1 MRKIF
6 LFMAVLLSMT
16 MSAERITSVWSGSY
30 SFPENDGY
38 QSISSEHFTN
48 LKLGD
53 YLMLTVSGITNPDG
67 WAQVNMA
74 GTDPWKEVPGTN
86 WNDIKVGQT
95 LYQIN
100 DADLLASIKSG
111 GLGVQGKYY
120 TLTDVSI
127 VDASNLKSVWNGNY
141 NFPENDG
148 YQEINASEF
157 AYLQLGDYLLLTVSE
172 ITNPDGWAQIA
183 MAGKDPW
190 TNVPGANW
198 NDIRAGKSLYQINDA
213 AVLASIKSG
222 GLALQ
227 GKYYTLTDVSIPSGA
242 TTAWSGSQVFDGN
255 WSNNVQIAATA
266 FAGMKQG
273 YRLVLSVS
281 GMTEGQCI
289 NIQDGSWNNFPHNM
303 QYNFTAEDAEAD
315 SKVVEFELSP
325 RELEIVLEKGI
336 IVKGTSYTLS
346 EVKVIPNVATLTTM
360 YHDVAISAAGMATL
374 MLPYYVPALPAGMKA
389 YTLTVEGEYIA
400 ASEVTTIMPNEAVLL
415 VADEG
420 NYTLESA
427 ENVSDALS
435 GMEAN
440 YTNGALVG
448 TYQVGNVPVS
458 ASPVFNYVLQNG
470 DDGVGFYKVATDG
483 IAIDTY
489 RAYLTC
495 DYDNSAA
502 TSAPLRIVFR
512 DQTATATENLSVEV
526 ETTKV
531 LRDGQ
536 LYILHNNQLYTIQG
550 QKIQ

>member
-6 LFMAVLLSMT
+6 VFMAVLLSMT
-16 MSAERITSVWSGSY
+16 MYAERITSVWSGSY
-30 SFPENDGY
+30 SFPESDGY
-38 QSISSEHFTN
+38 QSVGSEHFTN

-53 YLMLTVSGITNPDG
+53 YLMLTVSGITNPPG
-67 WAQVNMA
+67 WAQVNIA
-74 GTDPWKEVPGTN
+74 GTDPWTVVPGTN
-86 WNDIKVGQT
+86 WSDIKVGQT

-111 GLGVQGKYY
+111 GLGLQGKYY

-127 VDASNLKSVWNGNY
+127 VDASNLKSVWSGNY

-157 AYLQLGDYLLLTVSE
+157 AYLQLGDYIIVTVSE
-172 ITNPDGWAQIA
+172 ITNPHGWAQIA

-227 GKYYTLTDVSIPSGA
+227 GKYYTLTDISIPSGA
-242 TTAWSGSQVFDGN
+242 TTAWSGSQVFDAN
-255 WSNNVQIAATA
+255 WSDNVQIAKEA
-266 FAGMKQG
+266 FAGMQLG
-273 YRLVLSVS
+273 YRLALSVS

-325 RELEIVLEKGI
+325 RELEIVLAKGI
-336 IVKGTSYTLS
+336 IVKGTNYTLS
-346 EVKVIPNVATLTTM
+346 EVKVIPNVATLNLM
-360 YHDVAISAAGMATL
+360 KHDVEISAAGMATL
-374 MLPYYVPALPAGMKA
+374 MLPYYVPALPDGMKA
-389 YTLTVEGEYIA
+389 YTLDMQDNYIA
-400 ASEVTTIMPNEAVLL
+400 ASEVTTIMPDEAVLL
-415 VADEG
+415 VADQG
-420 NYTLESA
+420 NYTLVSA
-427 ENVSDALS
+427 EGVSDALS
-435 GMEAN
+435 SKNAN
-440 YTNGALVG
+440 YTYGALVG
-448 TYQVGNVPVS
+448 TYQAGNVPVS
-458 ASPVFNYVLQNG
+458 VSPVFNYVLQNG
-470 DDGVGFYKVATDG
+470 GEGVGFYKVATSD

-495 DYDNSAA
+495 GYNAVTA
-502 TSAPLRIVFR
+502 SAPLRIVFR
-512 DQTATATENLSVEV
+512 DQTATEV
-526 ETTKV
+526 ENISMESNVQKV
-531 LRDGQ
+531 IRNGKF
-536 LYILHNNQLYTIQG
+536 YILHNSQLYTIQG